1 MQFVFLALVYH
12 LVQFLI
18 TMEFLLSLQTF
29 PSAFYDLLEQ
39 SLPFYNML
47 KRQVRRPIGPHQPLL
62 PDPPLPVPANKKILV
77 WVGDE
82 LLPRDSA
89 KVFVTGTL

>member
-1 MQFVFLALVYH
+1 
-12 LVQFLI
+12 
-18 TMEFLLSLQTF
+18 
-29 PSAFYDLLEQ
+29 
-39 SLPFYNML
+39 ML
-47 KRQVRRPIGPHQPLL
+47 KRQVKRTIRSQQIPL

-89 KVFVTGTL
+89 KVFVTRTLWHATSIITYENSPLSFI

>member
-18 TMEFLLSLQTF
+18 TMVFLLSLQTF

-47 KRQVRRPIGPHQPLL
+47 KSQVRRPIGPHQPPL

-82 LLPRDSA
+82 LLPHDSA
-89 KVFVTGTL
+89 KAFALFV

>member
-1 MQFVFLALVYH
+1 
-12 LVQFLI
+12 
-18 TMEFLLSLQTF
+18 
-29 PSAFYDLLEQ
+29 
-39 SLPFYNML
+39 ML
-47 KRQVRRPIGPHQPLL
+47 KRQVRGTIGSQQPLL

-89 KVFVTGTL
+89 KVFVTGTLWYATSIIAYD

>member
-1 MQFVFLALVYH
+1 
-12 LVQFLI
+12 
-18 TMEFLLSLQTF
+18 
-29 PSAFYDLLEQ
+29 
-39 SLPFYNML
+39 ML
-47 KRQVRRPIGPHQPLL
+47 KRQVKRTIRSQQIPL

-89 KVFVTGTL
+89 KVFVTLPCGMPPVLSHMKILPFLLSNHQSCKGFSV

>member
-47 KRQVRRPIGPHQPLL
+47 KCQVRRPIGPHQPPL